1 MTEHMEQ
8 IKHSN
13 GRESFQKHV
22 KESDEKK
29 EKSQKGTWD
38 QLMHQPAPPRKAHFL
53 RTNGR
58 ELSCQNPLPMNSWHD
73 FKKQKP
79 TKIPDSKKIF
89 LLTEWKCGVPS
100 HKGIFEA
107 NFNCPNSV
115 GDVITIHI

>member
-8 IKHSN
+8 IKHSK

-29 EKSQKGTWD
+29 KKVKKGTWD

-58 ELSCQNPLPMNSWHD
+58 EPELPE
-73 FKKQKP
+73 P
-79 TKIPDSKKIF
+79 TPYEFIAWF
-89 LLTEWKCGVPS
+89 
-100 HKGIFEA
+100 
-107 NFNCPNSV
+107 
-115 GDVITIHI
+115 